1 MSYVC
6 VIKHLNNSRMKKL
19 ELFNEEQQLVANLA
33 KALSHPAR
41 VAILQYLASC
51 DTCISGDISDH
62 LPLSRTTVSQHLK
75 ELKEIGLIKGE
86 VEGLKIKY
94 CLNKEGIEMLDSNF
108 NNLISNLK
116 SNNIESC

>member
-1 MSYVC
+1 
-6 VIKHLNNSRMKKL
+6 MKKL

>member
-1 MSYVC
+1 
-6 VIKHLNNSRMKKL
+6 MKKL

-94 CLNKEGIEMLDSNF
+94 CLNKEGIEMLHSNF